1 MHIIHTQ
8 KPFRQVY
15 LRDEQKSIMENEMA
29 VREDRMRGG
38 RNKLG
43 VYYKQDRAARSK
55 ILQQSNTRSSST
67 TNQQNTHQ
75 QLMIYANGLNFY
87 ENNNSNNET
96 TVTRSNP
103 YANETFSSGV
113 KAKRAKREVAST
125 YGNSGLRSVPESL
138 QFGKDLLLL
147 LGKMA
152 KFKV

>member
-1 MHIIHTQ
+1 
-8 KPFRQVY
+8 
-15 LRDEQKSIMENEMA
+15 
-29 VREDRMRGG
+29 MRGG

-67 TNQQNTHQ
+67 TNQQNTHQQ

-125 YGNSGLRSVPESL
+125 YGNSG
-138 QFGKDLLLL
+138 
-147 LGKMA
+147 
-152 KFKV
+152 